1 VAVTRVTKA
10 GLARE
15 VWQEML
21 GYFLAHRS
29 YTAES
34 LQQMGLTPGHM
45 KTLFELDSDDP
56 RSMGELAEVLAC
68 DASNATWLIDRLEE
82 RGLVERRPHP
92 GDRRVKTVV
101 LTTEGV
107 ATKKLLIDQLSEPP
121 ADLLTLDRAALDQLA
136 AALDL
141 LPEHPPFWEPAP
153 RKTVPDP
160 GAG

>member
-1 VAVTRVTKA
+1 MAVTRVTKA

-15 VWQEML
+15 VWQELL

-45 KTLFELDSDDP
+45 KTLFELDADDP

-92 GDRRVKTVV
+92 RDRRVKTVV
-101 LTTEGV
+101 LTAEGV
-107 ATKKLLIDQLSEPP
+107 ATKKLLMERMSVPP
-121 ADLLTLDRAALDQLA
+121 DDLVALDRADLETLREAVR
-136 AALDL
+136 L
-141 LPEHPPFWEPAP
+141 LPE
-153 RKTVPDP
+153 R
-160 GAG
+160 AGRSDAAARRETDQRAG